1 MANWNSVY
9 GLGPDRVPGI
19 DFEEQKGN
27 ILGQCGPILDLVMDL
42 FRLGRTIGLQ
52 VILLNRKYN

>member
-19 DFEEQKGN
+19 DFEEKKGKYFGPMWAD
-27 ILGQCGPILDLVMDL
+27 LGFGDGFVLT
-42 FRLGRTIGLQ
+42 RTYDRIAGDSA
-52 VILLNRKYN
+52 